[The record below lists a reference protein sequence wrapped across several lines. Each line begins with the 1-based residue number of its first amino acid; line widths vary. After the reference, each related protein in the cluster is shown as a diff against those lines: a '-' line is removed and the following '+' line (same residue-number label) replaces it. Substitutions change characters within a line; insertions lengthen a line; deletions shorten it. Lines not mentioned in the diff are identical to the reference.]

1 MHRLAEAL
9 SGINKDFGDAP
20 AKKEEELVELA
31 DVTDAALG
39 EQFNKINDGCSNY
52 FEAVSKDIATVQNGY
67 IQKVIGYVQSVKDI
81 LLLRNKDGYSNL
93 KIQLFDVLDAARD
106 VGLKIESAQYRLASN
121 PKKINRFIGKKANW
135 YYQHKYSLKTPLN
148 CRRDKDLVATDEKK
162 LENAFDGFLAK
173 LAQLKQGVA
182 GSITKEQKA
191 KLNECKSIA
200 DEKKP
205 APTEPKYP
213 SFEASGKCKLEED
226 AEDQAK
232 CHANEV
238 AAHKYKVMMMQR
250 AF

>member
-1 MHRLAEAL
+1 
-9 SGINKDFGDAP
+9 
-20 AKKEEELVELA
+20 
-31 DVTDAALG
+31 
-39 EQFNKINDGCSNY
+39 
-52 FEAVSKDIATVQNGY
+52 
-67 IQKVIGYVQSVKDI
+67 
-81 LLLRNKDGYSNL
+81 
-93 KIQLFDVLDAARD
+93 
-106 VGLKIESAQYRLASN
+106 
-121 PKKINRFIGKKANW
+121 
-135 YYQHKYSLKTPLN
+135 LN

-232 CHANEV
+232 CHTNEV